1 VTIESDLTR
10 GARAQQLLTDPLLTE
25 AFTLVAQAIH
35 EKWEN
40 APLSDKEGA
49 HELKLM
55 LKLLSDVR
63 ANLEMAVHDGRM
75 AQEKLKHLS
84 RNPTPAEFNAAYR

>member
-1 VTIESDLTR
+1 
-10 GARAQQLLTDPLLTE
+10 
-25 AFTLVAQAIH
+25 
-35 EKWEN
+35 
-40 APLSDKEGA
+40 
-49 HELKLM
+49 M